1 MGMAGLAKEVL
12 PLVDEIL
19 AKEKLPKS
27 KALFMRWKGDYSS
40 HLAEVSKGDARTE
53 WEDKSEAA
61 YKEAMES
68 AKGLSD
74 TDDVKLGLLL
84 HYAVFQHDIKE
95 DGTKGCDMTRTAFHD
110 GMEDMSGVSESDY
123 KDVTKMMQKLHD
135 NLVMWVVQKNEEVEV
150 ACRPRFNDKMG
161 RLWMSST

>member
-1 MGMAGLAKEVL
+1 MGLVSDYLKTIQEEMAGLAKEVL

-68 AKGLSD
+68 
-74 TDDVKLGLLL
+74 
-84 HYAVFQHDIKE
+84 
-95 DGTKGCDMTRTAFHD
+95 
-110 GMEDMSGVSESDY
+110 DY

-135 NLVMWVVQKNEEVEV
+135 NLVMWGCAEE
-150 ACRPRFNDKMG
+150 
-161 RLWMSST
+161 